1 MCGSWAGVPRRPG
14 FSPPCPKDSGGRKGK
29 SRAEHGRRRAGGQTR
44 ADAGRTGGVS
54 ALRPARR
61 RVPTGRVGV
70 PQRQSGARGGV
81 RGPSSRRERKG
92 RAGLGPWRWGA
103 DAPRVSA
110 AGPLCPGPVQPS
122 AWPTPAPRGG
132 GPGRRRTAVCPG
144 ASPVPGS
151 LPSAG
156 VGEVEQSPRP
166 HRPPQ
171 RPGCHPSSCGPES
184 QCPFPARPLRPG
196 PAGSGRLL
204 TPLRPPPPPAAFPLW
219 PSQVPALRPPHSDE
233 QVRPPPCP
241 ALVVG
246 LGLPPNGHLGPCP
259 AVALSMRR
267 QPLRDSL
274 ELHTTGK
281 VTVWG
286 HLFLGRKSLGSVS
299 RPSFLDKA
307 GLSTGPVSAAR

>member
-1 MCGSWAGVPRRPG
+1 MARSGRNRGQTSPLRPQWANRARVSREGGEDGCEGDRAAGRGAGRGDAAPQVARHPCGGHPAASFLGGVPISVLMEFVCAAAGRVFPEDLAFLPPARRTVG
-14 FSPPCPKDSGGRKGK
+14 EEREEQ
-29 SRAEHGRRRAGGQTR
+29 SRARSPAGWR

-61 RVPTGRVGV
+61 RVPAGRVGV

-81 RGPSSRRERKG
+81 RGPSSRRERRG

-110 AGPLCPGPVQPS
+110 AGPLCPGPVQPL
-122 AWPTPAPRGG
+122 AWPTPAPRAGG
-132 GPGRRRTAVCPG
+132 LGRRRTAVCPG

-184 QCPFPARPLRPG
+184 QCPFPARPLGPG
-196 PAGSGRLL
+196 PAGSGRLP
-204 TPLRPPPPPAAFPLW
+204 TPLRPPPPPRLFRFGRPRFLRSDPLTLM
-219 PSQVPALRPPHSDE
+219 SRCILLRALR
-233 QVRPPPCP
+233 
-241 ALVVG
+241 
-246 LGLPPNGHLGPCP
+246 
-259 AVALSMRR
+259 
-267 QPLRDSL
+267 
-274 ELHTTGK
+274 
-281 VTVWG
+281 W
-286 HLFLGRKSLGSVS
+286 
-299 RPSFLDKA
+299 
-307 GLSTGPVSAAR
+307 